1 MTENL
6 FEAQYNITKKSK
18 LKRFYESNKILIY
31 SSVLILMIFFVS
43 ISLYLG
49 SKEKK
54 RILLSEN
61 YVQAKIYLENGK
73 KIEAINILKSVIFAN
88 DSTYSPLCFFLILNQ
103 DLISDFKEI
112 SILFKHL
119 LENNKFDKEIRNLL
133 VYKKALFD
141 SNFVNESELLKGMK
155 PLLSTQESLWKP
167 HALLLLGDY
176 FMSKGEYLKAR
187 EFYIQILSISNLH
200 KDLYYQARSQL
211 EFITND

>member
-6 FEAQYNITKKSK
+6 FETQYNITKKSK
-18 LKRFYESNKILIY
+18 LKRFYELNKILIY
-31 SSVLILMIFFVS
+31 SSILIVIIFFVS
-43 ISLYLG
+43 LNLYLEN
-49 SKEKK
+49 KERK

-73 KIEAINILKSVIFAN
+73 KVEAINILKSVIFAN

-112 SILFKHL
+112 STLFEHL

-141 SNFVNESELLKGMK
+141 SNFVNESELLKGIK
-155 PLLSTQESLWKP
+155 PLLNTQEILWKP

-176 FMSKGEYLKAR
+176 FVSKGEYLKAR

-200 KDLYYQARSQL
+200 KDLYYQAKSQL
-211 EFITND
+211 EFIAND

>member
-1 MTENL
+1 MKENL

-31 SSVLILMIFFVS
+31 SSILIVIIFFVS
-43 ISLYLG
+43 LSLYLEN
-49 SKEKK
+49 KERK

-73 KIEAINILKSVIFAN
+73 KVEAINILKSVIFAN

-112 SILFKHL
+112 SILFEHL

-141 SNFVNESELLKGMK
+141 SNFVSESELLIGMK
-155 PLLSTQESLWKP
+155 PLLNTQETLWKP

-200 KDLYYQARSQL
+200 KDLYYQAKSQL
-211 EFITND
+211 EFIAND

>member
-31 SSVLILMIFFVS
+31 SSVLILIIFFVS
-43 ISLYLG
+43 IGIYFE

-112 SILFKHL
+112 SILFEHL

-141 SNFVNESELLKGMK
+141 SNFVNESELLKEIK
-155 PLLSTQESLWKP
+155 PLLNTQETLWKP

-176 FMSKGEYLKAR
+176 FVSKGEYLKAR

-200 KDLYYQARSQL
+200 KDLYYQAKSQL

>member
-1 MTENL
+1 MPENL
-6 FEAQYNITKKSK
+6 IEAQYDVTKKSK
-18 LKRFYESNKILIY
+18 FKKFYDKYKILIF
-31 SSVLILMIFFVS
+31 STILILIFALGTYNF
-43 ISLYLG
+43 YLAK
-49 SKEKK
+49 SEK
-54 RILLSEN
+54 RRVLLSEN
-61 YVQAKIYLENGK
+61 YIQAKIYLENGK

-88 DSTYSPLCFFLILNQ
+88 DSTYSPLCFFMILNQ

-112 SILFKHL
+112 SILFEHL

-176 FMSKGEYLKAR
+176 FLSKGEYLKAR
-187 EFYIQILSISNLH
+187 EFYIQILTISNLH
-200 KDLYYQARSQL
+200 KDLYYQAKSQL
-211 EFITND
+211 EFIAND

>member
-1 MTENL
+1 MKENL

-18 LKRFYESNKILIY
+18 IKRFYESNKILIY
-31 SSVLILMIFFVS
+31 SSVLILIIFFVS
-43 ISLYLG
+43 ISFYFEN
-49 SKEKK
+49 KEKK

-73 KIEAINILKSVIFAN
+73 KIEATNILKGVIFAN
-88 DSTYSPLCFFLILNQ
+88 DSTYSLLCFFLILNQ

-112 SILFKHL
+112 SILFEHL

-141 SNFVNESELLKGMK
+141 SNFVSESELLKGMK
-155 PLLSTQESLWKP
+155 PLLNTQETLWKS

-200 KDLYYQARSQL
+200 KDLYLQAKSQL
-211 EFITND
+211 ELITND

>member
-6 FEAQYNITKKSK
+6 FETQYNITKKSK
-18 LKRFYESNKILIY
+18 LKKFYDSNKILIY
-31 SSVLILMIFFVS
+31 SSILIVIIFFVS
-43 ISLYLG
+43 LSLYLEN
-49 SKEKK
+49 KERK

-112 SILFKHL
+112 SILFEHL

-141 SNFVNESELLKGMK
+141 SNFVNESELLKAIK
-155 PLLSTQESLWKP
+155 PLLNTQETLWKP

-176 FMSKGEYLKAR
+176 FVSKGEYLKAR

-200 KDLYYQARSQL
+200 KDLYYQAKSQL

>member
-6 FEAQYNITKKSK
+6 FEARYNITKKSK

-31 SSVLILMIFFVS
+31 SSVLILIIFFVS
-43 ISLYLG
+43 ISFYFEN
-49 SKEKK
+49 KEKK

-73 KIEAINILKSVIFAN
+73 KIEATNILKGVIFAN
-88 DSTYSPLCFFLILNQ
+88 DSTYSLLCFFLILNQ

-112 SILFKHL
+112 SILFEHL

-141 SNFVNESELLKGMK
+141 SNFVSESELLKGMK
-155 PLLSTQESLWKP
+155 PLLNTQETLWKS

-200 KDLYYQARSQL
+200 KDLYYQAKSQL
-211 EFITND
+211 ELITND

>member
-18 LKRFYESNKILIY
+18 LKRIYESNKILIY
-31 SSVLILMIFFVS
+31 SSVLILVTLFVS
-43 ISLYLG
+43 ISLYFG
-49 SKEKK
+49 SKEKN

-73 KIEAINILKSVIFAN
+73 KIEALNILKSVIFAN
-88 DSTYSPLCFFLILNQ
+88 DSTYSPLCFFMILNQ

-112 SILFKHL
+112 SILFEHL

-141 SNFVNESELLKGMK
+141 SNFVNESELLKGIK
-155 PLLSTQESLWKP
+155 PLLNTQETLWKP

-176 FMSKGEYLKAR
+176 FMSKGEHLKAR
-187 EFYIQILSISNLH
+187 EFYTQILSISNLH
-200 KDLYYQARSQL
+200 QGLYHQAKSQL
-211 EFITND
+211 AFIAND

>member
-6 FEAQYNITKKSK
+6 FETQYNITKKSK
-18 LKRFYESNKILIY
+18 LKKFYDSNKILIY
-31 SSVLILMIFFVS
+31 SSILIVIIFFVS
-43 ISLYLG
+43 LSLYLEN
-49 SKEKK
+49 KERK

-103 DLISDFKEI
+103 DLISDFREI
-112 SILFKHL
+112 SILFEHL

-141 SNFVNESELLKGMK
+141 SNFVSESELLKGME
-155 PLLSTQESLWKP
+155 PLLNTQETLWKP

-200 KDLYYQARSQL
+200 KDLYFQAKSQL
-211 EFITND
+211 ELITND

>member
-1 MTENL
+1 MKENL

-31 SSVLILMIFFVS
+31 SSVLILVIFFVS
-43 ISLYLG
+43 ISLYLA

-112 SILFKHL
+112 SILFEHL

-141 SNFVNESELLKGMK
+141 SNFVSESELLMGMK
-155 PLLSTQESLWKP
+155 PLLNTQETLWKP

-200 KDLYYQARSQL
+200 KDLYYQAKSQL
-211 EFITND
+211 EFIAND

>member
-1 MTENL
+1 MKENL

-18 LKRFYESNKILIY
+18 LKKFYDSNKILIY
-31 SSVLILMIFFVS
+31 SSVLIVIIFFVS
-43 ISLYLG
+43 ISLYLEN
-49 SKEKK
+49 KERK

-61 YVQAKIYLENGK
+61 YVQAKIYLGNGK

-112 SILFKHL
+112 SILFEHL

-141 SNFVNESELLKGMK
+141 SNFVSESELLKEIK
-155 PLLSTQESLWKP
+155 PLLNTQETLWKP

-200 KDLYYQARSQL
+200 KDLYYQAKSQL
-211 EFITND
+211 EFIAND